1 MFELLNYEETTKD
14 DLFIDVRS
22 RGEFDDFHI
31 PGSINFPVLNDEE
44 RKIVGTLYDN
54 GSKREAKRSAIRFVS
69 AKLLELE
76 DLIYKHRD
84 RRIIFTCARGGY
96 RSKTI
101 ASLFFTL
108 GYNVYKLKGGIKSYR
123 HYINEKLPEKL
134 SKISLVTLYAPTGSG
149 KTEILHLLNSR
160 NIPIIDLENLAN
172 HMGSTLGGVGL
183 GKANS
188 QKMFESLLFEA
199 IDDEPKTYFIEGES
213 KRIGNIVMPDLLYE
227 KILDS
232 KKIYLETPMSARI
245 ERLKKTYA
253 KPELIEELE
262 AAIENL
268 SKYLGKETRAAVE
281 ENMILKNYDEVA
293 RLLCEKYYDHNYR
306 FRADEKT
313 LFIENDDI
321 VKTVSTL
328 LEFYVREIVK

>member
-22 RGEFDDFHI
+22 RCEFDDFHI

-69 AKLLELE
+69 TKLLELE

-227 KILDS
+227 KILES
-232 KKIYLETPMSARI
+232 KKIYLDTPMSVRI

-268 SKYLGKETRAAVE
+268 SKYLGKETRADVE

-306 FRADEKT
+306 FRADDNT

-328 LEFYVREIVK
+328 LEFYEREIVK

>member
-1 MFELLNYEETTKD
+1 
-14 DLFIDVRS
+14 
-22 RGEFDDFHI
+22 
-31 PGSINFPVLNDEE
+31 
-44 RKIVGTLYDN
+44 
-54 GSKREAKRSAIRFVS
+54 
-69 AKLLELE
+69 
-76 DLIYKHRD
+76 
-84 RRIIFTCARGGY
+84 
-96 RSKTI
+96 
-101 ASLFFTL
+101 
-108 GYNVYKLKGGIKSYR
+108 
-123 HYINEKLPEKL
+123 
-134 SKISLVTLYAPTGSG
+134 
-149 KTEILHLLNSR
+149 
-160 NIPIIDLENLAN
+160 
-172 HMGSTLGGVGL
+172 MGSTLGGVGL

-227 KILDS
+227 KILES
-232 KKIYLETPMSARI
+232 KKIYLDTPMSARI

-253 KPELIEELE
+253 KPELIGELE

-306 FRADEKT
+306 FRADDNT

-328 LEFYVREIVK
+328 LEFYEREIDK

>member
-1 MFELLNYEETTKD
+1 MFELLNYEETTD
-14 DLFIDVRS
+14 NDLFIDLRS
-22 RGEFDDFHI
+22 SEEFNEFHI
-31 PGSINFPVLNDEE
+31 PGSINFPILNNEE

-54 GSKREAKRSAIRFVS
+54 GSKREAKRSAITFVS
-69 AKLLELE
+69 TKLLELE
-76 DLIYKHRD
+76 DLIYKNSD

-134 SKISLVTLYAPTGSG
+134 SKISLVTIYAPTGSG
-149 KTEILHLLNSR
+149 KTEILHLLKSR
-160 NIPIIDLENLAN
+160 NIPVIDLENLAN

-213 KRIGNIVMPDLLYE
+213 KRIGNVVMPDLLYE
-227 KILDS
+227 KILES
-232 KKIYLETPMSARI
+232 KKIYLETPMSVRI
-245 ERLKKTYA
+245 ERLKETYA
-253 KPELIEELE
+253 KPELIEELKT
-262 AAIENL
+262 AIENL

-306 FRADEKT
+306 FKSDEKT

-321 VKTVSTL
+321 MRTVSTL
-328 LEFYVREIVK
+328 LDFYKRETDK